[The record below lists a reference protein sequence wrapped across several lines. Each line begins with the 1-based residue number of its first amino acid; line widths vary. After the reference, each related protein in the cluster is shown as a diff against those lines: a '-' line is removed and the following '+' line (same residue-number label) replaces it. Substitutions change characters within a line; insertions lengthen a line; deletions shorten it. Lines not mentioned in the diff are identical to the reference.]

1 MSQVIGSGRL
11 IPWSEAVDF
20 VDAEYFL
27 LKRVQEDVR
36 SGFYSSSLHPPP
48 RPHSSGRSSYVE
60 VFTQLSLDPTLSR
73 RE

>member
-20 VDAEYFL
+20 GDAEYFL

-36 SGFYSSSLHPPP
+36 SGFLSSS
-48 RPHSSGRSSYVE
+48 RPAPQRSGRLSYVE
-60 VFTQLSLDPTLSR
+60 VFTQLSLGPALFR